1 MFFRKPFFT
10 DYARITVKA
19 DICNPLRYLPDSV
32 KRFPLALFEFHF
44 DNQKHAQHN
53 AFPYTFFLFHLLSPP
68 LRELRGAELGGRDLA
83 VNVTVFHQL
92 FVRAD
97 AHGLAAVEHDDLVC
111 VADGAD
117 ALRDDDLRRV
127 VQLLG

>member
-1 MFFRKPFFT
+1 MSVFMSSKVSYFSSFHLSLSIRKPFFT

-53 AFPYTFFLFHLLSPP
+53 AFPYTFFLFHLLSSHAISFVTAKTRPRRP
-68 LRELRGAELGGRDLA
+68 VSLQTAGALLRLNTNHATA
-83 VNVTVFHQL
+83 
-92 FVRAD
+92 
-97 AHGLAAVEHDDLVC
+97 
-111 VADGAD
+111 
-117 ALRDDDLRRV
+117 
-127 VQLLG
+127 